1 MCHSKWGFSFGGD
14 AIRELKPDTKLPVY
28 LMYPRFLLEL
38 DMNDT
43 AKMVYLL
50 LYDRARLS
58 MQNGWLDENGRVF
71 VYYTEEHLAEA
82 LRRTEATIRTAMNT
96 LEHHGLILRKRQ
108 GAGRPNRIYVRIPKA
123 AQTYDRKF
131 DTYQTERKLAYSK
144 NESKNEYF
152 TG

>member
-1 MCHSKWGFSFGGD
+1 M
-14 AIRELKPDTKLPVY
+14 RELKPESKLPVY

-38 DMNDT
+38 EINDT

-58 MQNGWLDENGRVF
+58 MQNGWLDKDGRVY
-71 VYYTEEHLAEA
+71 VHYTEEHLAEA
-82 LRRTEATIRTAMNT
+82 LHRTEATIRTAMNT

-108 GAGRPNRIYVRIPKA
+108 GAGRPNRIYVRIPKD

-131 DTYQTERKLAYSK
+131 DAPQTERKLAYSK
-144 NESKNEYF
+144 NESKNEDF
-152 TG
+152 TD

>member
-1 MCHSKWGFSFGGD
+1 MR
-14 AIRELKPDTKLPVY
+14 ALKPDTKLPVY

-38 DMNDT
+38 EINDT

-58 MQNGWLDENGRVF
+58 MQNGWLDEDGRVY

-82 LRRTEATIRTAMNT
+82 LHRTEATIRTAMNT
-96 LEHHGLILRKRQ
+96 LEHHGLILRRRQ
-108 GAGRPNRIYVRIPKA
+108 GAGRPNRIYVRIPKD

-131 DTYQTERKLAYSK
+131 DTLQTERKLAYSK
-144 NESKNEYF
+144 NGSKNEDF
-152 TG
+152 TD

>member
-1 MCHSKWGFSFGGD
+1 M
-14 AIRELKPDTKLPVY
+14 RELKLDGAMPVY

-38 DMNDT
+38 EINDT

-58 MQNGWLDENGRVF
+58 MQNGWLDEDGRTYI
-71 VYYTEEHLAEA
+71 YYTEEHLAEA
-82 LRRTEATIRTAMNT
+82 LRRTESTIRTAMNT

-108 GAGRPNRIYVRIPKA
+108 GAGRPNRIYVRIPKD

-131 DTYQTERKLAYSK
+131 DTPQTERKLAYSK
-144 NESKNEYF
+144 NESKNKDF
-152 TG
+152 TD

>member
-1 MCHSKWGFSFGGD
+1 M
-14 AIRELKPDTKLPVY
+14 RELTPDTPLPVY

-58 MQNGWLDENGRVF
+58 MQNGWLDADGRVY
-71 VYYTEEHLAEA
+71 VYFTEEHLAEA

-96 LEHHGLILRKRQ
+96 LEHCGLIHRKRQ
-108 GAGRPNRIYVRIPKA
+108 GAGRPNRIYVRIPKNA
-123 AQTYDRKF
+123 RTYDRKF
-131 DTYQTERKLAYSK
+131 DTPQTERKLAYSK
-144 NESKNEYF
+144 NESKNDSF
-152 TG
+152 TD

>member
-1 MCHSKWGFSFGGD
+1 M
-14 AIRELKPDTKLPVY
+14 RELKPESKLPVY
-28 LMYPRFLLEL
+28 LMYPRFLLEQEI
-38 DMNDT
+38 NDT

-58 MQNGWLDENGRVF
+58 MQNGWLDEDGRVY
-71 VYYTEEHLAEA
+71 VYFTEEHLAEA
-82 LRRTEATIRTAMNT
+82 LHRTEATIRTALNT
-96 LEHHGLILRKRQ
+96 LENQGLILRKRQ
-108 GAGRPNRIYVRIPKA
+108 GAGKPNRIYVRIPKD

-131 DTYQTERKLAYSK
+131 DTPQTERKLAYSK

>member
-1 MCHSKWGFSFGGD
+1 M
-14 AIRELKPDTKLPVY
+14 RELKPDMNLPVY

-38 DMNDT
+38 EINDT

-58 MQNGWLDENGRVF
+58 MQNGWLDEDGRVY
-71 VYYTEEHLAEA
+71 VYYTEEHLSED
-82 LRRTEATIRTAMNT
+82 LRRTEATIRTALNT

-108 GAGRPNRIYVRIPKA
+108 GAGRPNRIYVRIAKD

-131 DTYQTERKLAYSK
+131 DTSQTERKLAYSK
-144 NESKNEYF
+144 NESKNKDF
-152 TG
+152 TD

>member
-1 MCHSKWGFSFGGD
+1 M
-14 AIRELKPDTKLPVY
+14 RELKPDGAMPVY

-38 DMNDT
+38 EINDT

-58 MQNGWLDENGRVF
+58 MQNGWLDEDGRVY

-82 LRRTEATIRTAMNT
+82 LHRTEATIRTAMNT
-96 LEHHGLILRKRQ
+96 LEHHGLIHRKRQ
-108 GAGRPNRIYVRIPKA
+108 GAGRPNRIYVRIPKD

-131 DTYQTERKLAYSK
+131 DTHQTERKLAYSK
-144 NESKNEYF
+144 NESKNDDF
-152 TG
+152 TD

>member
-1 MCHSKWGFSFGGD
+1 MRD
-14 AIRELKPDTKLPVY
+14 LKPDSNLPVY

-58 MQNGWLDENGRVF
+58 MQNGWLDEDGRVY

-82 LRRTEATIRTAMNT
+82 LKRTEATIRTAMNA
-96 LEHHGLILRKRQ
+96 LEHRGLIRRKRQ
-108 GAGRPNRIYVRIPKA
+108 GAGRPNRIYVCTPKD

-131 DTYQTERKLAYSK
+131 DTPQTERKLAYSK
-144 NESKNEYF
+144 NENKNEDFY
-152 TG
+152 

>member
-1 MCHSKWGFSFGGD
+1 M
-14 AIRELKPDTKLPVY
+14 RELKPDGAMPVY

-58 MQNGWLDENGRVF
+58 MQNGWLDEDGRVY

-82 LRRTEATIRTAMNT
+82 LHRTEATIRTALTT
-96 LEHHGLILRKRQ
+96 LEHYGLILRKRQ
-108 GAGRPNRIYVRIPKA
+108 GAGRPNRIYVRIPKT
-123 AQTYDRKF
+123 AQTYDRKL
-131 DTYQTERKLAYSK
+131 DTPQTERKLAPQDIQR
-144 NESKNEYF
+144 
-152 TG
+152 

>member
-1 MCHSKWGFSFGGD
+1 M
-14 AIRELKPDTKLPVY
+14 RELKPDSPLPVY

-58 MQNGWLDENGRVF
+58 MQNGWLDGEGRVY
-71 VYYTEEHLAEA
+71 VYFTEEHLADA

-96 LEHHGLILRKRQ
+96 LEQLGLILRKRQ
-108 GAGRPNRIYVRIPKA
+108 GAGKPNRIYVRIPKD

-131 DTYQTERKLAYSK
+131 DTLQTERKLAYSK
-144 NESKNEYF
+144 NESKNDDF
-152 TG
+152 TD

>member
-1 MCHSKWGFSFGGD
+1 M
-14 AIRELKPDTKLPVY
+14 RELKPDTKLPVY

-38 DMNDT
+38 EINDT

-58 MQNGWLDENGRVF
+58 MQNGWLDEDGRTYI
-71 VYYTEEHLAEA
+71 YYTEEHLAEA
-82 LRRTEATIRTAMNT
+82 LKRTEATIRTALNT

-108 GAGRPNRIYVRIPKA
+108 GAGKPNRIYVRIPKA

-144 NESKNEYF
+144 NESKNKDF

>member
-1 MCHSKWGFSFGGD
+1 M
-14 AIRELKPDTKLPVY
+14 RELKPESKLPVY

-38 DMNDT
+38 EINDT

-58 MQNGWLDENGRVF
+58 TQNGWLNEDGRTYI
-71 VYYTEEHLAEA
+71 YYTEEHLAEA
-82 LRRTEATIRTAMNT
+82 LRRTESTIRTAMNT

-108 GAGRPNRIYVRIPKA
+108 GAGRPNRIYVRIPKD

-131 DTYQTERKLAYSK
+131 DTPQTERKLAPSK
-144 NESKNEYF
+144 NESKNKDF
-152 TG
+152 TD

>member
-1 MCHSKWGFSFGGD
+1 M
-14 AIRELKPDTKLPVY
+14 RELKPDGAMPVY

-58 MQNGWLDENGRVF
+58 MQNSWLDEDGRVY
-71 VYYTEEHLAEA
+71 VYYTEAHLAES
-82 LRRTEATIRTAMNT
+82 LKRTVATIRTALNT

-108 GAGRPNRIYVRIPKA
+108 GAGRPNRVYVRIPKV

-131 DTYQTERKLAYSK
+131 DTPQTERKLAPSK
-144 NESKNEYF
+144 NESKNKDFY
-152 TG
+152 

>member
-1 MCHSKWGFSFGGD
+1 M
-14 AIRELKPDTKLPVY
+14 RELKLDTPLPVY

-38 DMNDT
+38 EINDT

-58 MQNGWLDENGRVF
+58 MQNGWLDEDGRVY
-71 VYYTEEHLAEA
+71 VYYTEEHLAET
-82 LRRTEATIRTAMNT
+82 LHRTEATIRTAMNT

-108 GAGRPNRIYVRIPKA
+108 GAGRPNRIYVRIPKD

-131 DTYQTERKLAYSK
+131 DTSQTERKLAYSK
-144 NESKNEYF
+144 NESKNKDF
-152 TG
+152 TD

>member
-1 MCHSKWGFSFGGD
+1 MQ
-14 AIRELKPDTKLPVY
+14 ELKPDGAMPVY

-38 DMNDT
+38 EINDT

-58 MQNGWLDENGRVF
+58 MQNGWQDEDGRTYI
-71 VYYTEEHLAEA
+71 YYTEEHLAEA
-82 LRRTEATIRTAMNT
+82 LHRTEATIRTALNT

-108 GAGRPNRIYVRIPKA
+108 GAGKPNRIYVRIPKA

-131 DTYQTERKLAYSK
+131 DTPQTERKLAPSK
-144 NESKNEYF
+144 NESKNEDFY
-152 TG
+152 

>member
-1 MCHSKWGFSFGGD
+1 M
-14 AIRELKPDTKLPVY
+14 RELKPDGAMPVY

-58 MQNGWLDENGRVF
+58 MQNGWLDEDGGVY
-71 VYYTEEHLAEA
+71 VYYTEEHLAET
-82 LRRTEATIRTAMNT
+82 LHRTEATIRTAMNT
-96 LEHHGLILRKRQ
+96 LEHHGLIRRKRQ
-108 GAGRPNRIYVRIPKA
+108 GAGKPNSIYVHIPKDT
-123 AQTYDRKF
+123 QNYDRKF
-131 DTYQTERKLAYSK
+131 DTPQTERKLAYSK

-152 TG
+152 TD

>member
-1 MCHSKWGFSFGGD
+1 MRD
-14 AIRELKPDTKLPVY
+14 IKPDSNLPVY

-38 DMNDT
+38 EINDT

-58 MQNGWLDENGRVF
+58 MQNGWLDEDGRTYI
-71 VYYTEEHLAEA
+71 YYTEEHLAEA
-82 LRRTEATIRTAMNT
+82 LRRTESTIRTALNT

-108 GAGRPNRIYVRIPKA
+108 GAGKPNRIYVRIPKD

-131 DTYQTERKLAYSK
+131 GTSQTERKLAYSK
-144 NESKNEYF
+144 NESKNKDF
-152 TG
+152 TD

>member
-1 MCHSKWGFSFGGD
+1 M
-14 AIRELKPDTKLPVY
+14 RELKPDMKLPVY

-58 MQNGWLDENGRVF
+58 MQNGWLDADGRVY
-71 VYYTEEHLAEA
+71 VYYTEEHLAET
-82 LRRTEATIRTAMNT
+82 LHRTEATIRTAMNT
-96 LEHHGLILRKRQ
+96 LEHHELILRKRQ
-108 GAGRPNRIYVRIPKA
+108 GAGKPNRIYVCIPKD

-131 DTYQTERKLAYSK
+131 DTPQTERKHAYSK
-144 NESKNEYF
+144 NESKNDDF

>member
-1 MCHSKWGFSFGGD
+1 M
-14 AIRELKPDTKLPVY
+14 RELKPDTKLPVY

-38 DMNDT
+38 EINDT

-58 MQNGWLDENGRVF
+58 MQNGWLDEDGRVY

-82 LRRTEATIRTAMNT
+82 LHRTEATIRTAMNT
-96 LEHHGLILRKRQ
+96 LEHHGLILRRRQ
-108 GAGRPNRIYVRIPKA
+108 GAGRPNRIYVRIPKD

-131 DTYQTERKLAYSK
+131 DTLQTERKLAYSK
-144 NESKNEYF
+144 NGSKNEDF
-152 TG
+152 TD

>member
-1 MCHSKWGFSFGGD
+1 M
-14 AIRELKPDTKLPVY
+14 RELTPDTPLPVY

-58 MQNGWLDENGRVF
+58 MQNGWLDEDGQVY

-82 LRRTEATIRTAMNT
+82 LRRTEATIRTALNT
-96 LEHHGLILRKRQ
+96 LENQGLILRKRQ
-108 GAGRPNRIYVRIPKA
+108 GAGKPNRIYVRIPKV

-131 DTYQTERKLAYSK
+131 DTPQTERKLAYSK
-144 NESKNEYF
+144 NESKNKDF
-152 TG
+152 TD